1 MGPKLGP
8 MNSAEIFE
16 PARVWL
22 KRGALDRRI
31 ARGADPSASPELD
44 RRARQLTSRR
54 TRAGLAAGIRRVVEE
69 AEFPQRSYSAA
80 VPVHR
85 REVLRER
92 GFLVAIAEDLLSDDE
107 LSPRGIALVDELLRD
122 GNSPIYSPAYEGALH
137 AQLTHA
143 RAALH
148 LG

>member
-1 MGPKLGP
+1 
-8 MNSAEIFE
+8 MNSAGIFE

-22 KRGALDRRI
+22 QRGALDRRI
-31 ARGADPSASPELD
+31 AHGADPSASPELG

-54 TRAGLAAGIRRVVEE
+54 TRAGLAAGLRRVVEE
-69 AEFPQRSYSAA
+69 ADCPQRSYSAA

-85 REVLRER
+85 RQVLRER

-107 LSPRGIALVDELLRD
+107 LSPRGIALVERLLRD
-122 GNSPIYSPAYEGALH
+122 GSSPLYSPTYEEALH

>member
-1 MGPKLGP
+1 MSSVG
-8 MNSAEIFE
+8 IFE

-22 KRGALDRRI
+22 QRGALDRRI
-31 ARGADPSASPELD
+31 ALGADPSASPELS

-54 TRAGLAAGIRRVVEE
+54 IRAGLAAGIRRVVEE
-69 AEFPQRSYSAA
+69 AEFPQCSYSAA

-92 GFLVAIAEDLLSDDE
+92 GFMVAIAEDLLSDDE
-107 LSPRGIALVDELLRD
+107 LSPRGVALVEELLTD
-122 GNSPIYSPAYEGALH
+122 GNSPIYSPTYEGALH
-137 AQLTHA
+137 ARLTHA

-148 LG
+148 LA

>member
-69 AEFPQRSYSAA
+69 AEFPQRS
-80 VPVHR
+80 
-85 REVLRER
+85 
-92 GFLVAIAEDLLSDDE
+92 
-107 LSPRGIALVDELLRD
+107 
-122 GNSPIYSPAYEGALH
+122 
-137 AQLTHA
+137 
-143 RAALH
+143 
-148 LG
+148 